1 MSGGGRCHKARG
13 NGPNSDLHKG
23 CLLFS
28 TQFTA
33 VSALSLV
40 ILEHHQVIIYPHYL
54 YQKLDLR
61 GKLVIRSYF
70 LLGRFVVTSYYSFN
84 PRCELF
90 LALIYECASE
100 SGYKVRRSLPLNKP
114 LPLSATELVYIELQ
128 SQTYLGV
135 CVGEGLDDHYYLVN
149 LEPITVSHCSR
160 AMYSMT
166 HTVKALRGK

>member
-1 MSGGGRCHKARG
+1 MPSRL
-13 NGPNSDLHKG
+13 NSVHCSKCSHPG
-23 CLLFS
+23 S
-28 TQFTA
+28 IE
-33 VSALSLV
+33 VSVYS
-40 ILEHHQVIIYPHYL
+40 HFL
-54 YQKLDLR
+54 YQNFKGECLQSINPCSILR
-61 GKLVIRSYF
+61 ISYC
-70 LLGRFVVTSYYSFN
+70 SSN

-160 AMYSMT
+160 AVYSMT
-166 HTVKALRGK
+166 QTVKALRGK